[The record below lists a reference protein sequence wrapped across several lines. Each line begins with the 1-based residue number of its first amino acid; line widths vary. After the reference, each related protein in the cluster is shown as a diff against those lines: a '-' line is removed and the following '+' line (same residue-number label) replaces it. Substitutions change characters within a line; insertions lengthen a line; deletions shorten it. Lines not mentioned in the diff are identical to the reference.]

1 MLLVTLKG
9 LLAHKLRFL
18 LTATAVVLGV
28 AFMAGTL
35 VFTDTLDHGFKNLFE
50 NGYSHTDAIVRSRE
64 AFDTAFGDQRERV
77 DLSLLDRVRALPSVE
92 RAAPTIEG
100 YAQIVDKNGK
110 AIGNPA
116 AGAPTLG
123 GGWISD
129 AQLSVWNILPGG
141 RAPVGADE
149 IVIDKL
155 TAKKGHLRVGDT
167 VTVMTQ
173 SAPARFEIVGIALW
187 GDVESPMGA
196 TYTLFTQDTAER
208 LVGEAGKANQI
219 VVRAREGVSQT
230 QLKAD
235 LDRALA
241 STPKLEVLT
250 GAQAVAEGKKL
261 MDKALGFFHTFLLVF
276 ALIALFVGAFII
288 FNTFSIV
295 VAQRVREMALMRA
308 IGASRAQV
316 LGRVVV
322 EAVVLG
328 IVASAVGL
336 FAGLGLAV
344 GLRQLLAAFGLP
356 LPGVKLQVNPD
367 SMIVAFVAGLVVTLL
382 SAVMPARRASSVPP
396 VAAMRDVALDQ
407 AEHPVRRGVSGGVM
421 VALGAVAL
429 ALGLYA
435 DVSNGLALV
444 GLGVVLLFVGIAVLS
459 PLFAR
464 PVVRFI
470 GWPVAR
476 LRGMPG
482 QLARE
487 NAVRN
492 PSRTSATAAA
502 LMIGVAIV
510 SLITVVTSSMKS
522 SVNAVVQRSMRA
534 DFVVTPGG
542 MGAMWAGFSP
552 ELAQRIDVL
561 PEVDSVMGIR
571 MGPAQIDG
579 STQFITAGD
588 PKGIDKLWD
597 LGVVS
602 GSIPRLGDSG
612 IAVSQKVADDKK
624 WAIGSRVPVTFAR
637 SGVDTFVVE
646 AIYKAREA
654 TGDYLI
660 NTNAYDRNFVQP
672 LDMQVLVKL
681 ADGVSVSAGR
691 AAIGRV
697 LAACPNT
704 DLLDQGEFRAS
715 YADRLNQMLNLVYAL
730 LALAVVIAL
739 IGIANTLALSIHE
752 RTRELGLLRAVGV
765 TRAQLKAMIRWEA
778 VMISLLGGALGIVV
792 GAGFGWTL
800 AAALRDQGI
809 TRIAIP
815 VGSLAVIAVMAWLA
829 GVIAAVRP
837 ARRAARLDVLRAI
850 TTE

>member
-18 LTATAVVLGV
+18 LTATAVLLGV

-35 VFTDTLDHGFKNLFE
+35 VFTDTLDHGFKSLFE

-64 AFDTAFGDQRERV
+64 AFDTAFGDQRQRV
-77 DLSLLDRVRALPSVE
+77 DLSLLDRVRAVRSVE

-100 YAQIVDKNGK
+100 YAQIVDKSGK

-129 AQLSVWNILPGG
+129 QQLSVWNVLPGG
-141 RAPVGADE
+141 RAPLGDDE
-149 IVIDKL
+149 IVVDKL

-173 SAPARFEIVGIALW
+173 SAPERFQVVGIALW

-196 TYTLFTQDTAER
+196 TYTLFTPRTAER
-208 LVGEAGKANQI
+208 LVGEPGKANQI
-219 VVRAREGVSQT
+219 VVRGRTGVSQT

-235 LDRALA
+235 LDKALA
-241 STPKLEVLT
+241 SDPKLEVLT

-261 MDKALGFFHTFLLVF
+261 MDDALGFVHTFLLVF

-295 VAQRVREMALMRA
+295 VAQRIREMALMRA

-316 LGRVVV
+316 LAQVVI
-322 EAVVLG
+322 EAFVLG
-328 IVASAVGL
+328 VVASAAGL
-336 FAGLGLAV
+336 LAGLGLAV
-344 GLRQLLAAFGLP
+344 GLRALIAAFGLP
-356 LPGVKLQVNPD
+356 LPGVKLQVNPN
-367 SMIVAFVAGLVVTLL
+367 SLIVAFVAGLVVTVL

-396 VAAMRDVALDQ
+396 IAAMRDVALDQ
-407 AEHPVRRGVSGGVM
+407 AEHPLRRGVSGGVM
-421 VALGAVAL
+421 VSLGAIAL

-470 GWPVAR
+470 GWPVAH

-487 NAVRN
+487 NAMRN

-522 SVNAVVQRSMRA
+522 SVNAVVQKSMRA

-542 MGAMWAGFSP
+542 MGASWAGFSP
-552 ELAQRIDVL
+552 ELSQRINVL
-561 PEVDSVMGIR
+561 PEVASVMGIR

-579 STQFITAGD
+579 STQFVTAGD
-588 PKGIDKLWD
+588 PRGVDELWD

-602 GSIPRLGDSG
+602 GSIPHLGDSG
-612 IAVSQKVADDKK
+612 IAVSQKVANDKG
-624 WAIGSRVPVTFAR
+624 WTIGSRVPVTFAK
-637 SGVDTFVVE
+637 SGVDTFAVE

-691 AAIGRV
+691 AAIDKV
-697 LAACPNT
+697 LTAYPNT
-704 DLLDQGEFRAS
+704 TLLDQGEFRAS

-765 TRAQLKAMIRWEA
+765 TRAQLRAMIRWEA

-800 AAALRDQGI
+800 ATAMRDQGI

-815 VGSLAVIAVMAWLA
+815 VGSMIAIVVLAWLA
-829 GVIAAVRP
+829 GIIAAVRP